1 MPALR
6 SHNWPLPIFRRAV
19 SNIPASI
26 AAAAQ
31 IVRLYVSPG
40 HNYVGHFGREPGT
53 HPMLE
58 RSEVECV
65 AGHGLVGDRY
75 FRPNSTAKG
84 QVTFFAEEV
93 HARLCLGRAEPP
105 PPSVYRRNIITRGLD
120 LAALIGAEFEIQGIR
135 FFGTEESRPCDWM
148 NRAFGHGAR
157 ELLVGQGG
165 LRARILSDGILRIGS
180 VHEPH
185 QPRNPLP

>member
-1 MPALR
+1 MPA
-6 SHNWPLPIFRRAV
+6 
-19 SNIPASI
+19 
-26 AAAAQ
+26 AAR

-53 HPMLE
+53 HPMQE
-58 RSEVECV
+58 RGEVECV

-75 FRPNSTAKG
+75 FRPDPAAKR

-93 HARLCLGRAEPP
+93 HERLCTGRAEPP
-105 PPSVYRRNIITRGLD
+105 PPSVYRRNILTRGLD
-120 LAALIGAEFEIQGIR
+120 LAVLIGTEFEVQGIR

-148 NRAFGHGAR
+148 NRAFCPGTR

-165 LRARILSDGILRIGS
+165 LRARILTDGILRLGS

-185 QPRNPLP
+185 QPRFAARVAGLETNP